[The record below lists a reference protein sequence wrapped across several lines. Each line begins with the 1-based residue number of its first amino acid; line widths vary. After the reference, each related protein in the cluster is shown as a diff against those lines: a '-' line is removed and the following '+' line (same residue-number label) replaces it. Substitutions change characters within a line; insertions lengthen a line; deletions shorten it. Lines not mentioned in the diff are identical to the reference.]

1 MTGVVPRCETG
12 GRFAFM
18 AKGKKSFLL
27 YSDQAEIFKKLP
39 DDKAAQLIRH
49 IFAYVNDEKPECED
63 LLLQIAF
70 EPIKQQ
76 LKRDLGKYEDRC
88 GVNKTNGAKGGRP
101 KKTQNNPNNPM
112 GFSETEQNQSEPKKP
127 DTDNDTDNGID
138 NVNVNEKRKKGK
150 ASFEEVLEYATKRG
164 WKKEFAEKFFDTMQ
178 ATGWKVSKQ
187 PCKDWEAAFRT
198 WEKPDW
204 NQQYRI
210 NKPSTQYDKLT

>member
-1 MTGVVPRCETG
+1 MR

-27 YSDQAEIFKKLP
+27 YCDQAEIFKKLP

-49 IFAYVNDEKPECED
+49 IFAYVNDENPECDD

-76 LKRDLGKYEDRC
+76 LKRDLDKYEDRC
-88 GVNKTNGAKGGRP
+88 DVNKTNGAKGGRP
-101 KKTQNNPNNPM
+101 KKTKENQNNPL
-112 GFSETEQNQSEPKKP
+112 GFSETQQNQSEPKKP
-127 DTDNDTDNGID
+127 DNDNDIDNGTDSGID
-138 NVNVNEKRKKGK
+138 NVNEKEKRKKGK
-150 ASFEEVLEYATKRG
+150 ASFEEVLEYATQRG
-164 WKKEFAEKFFDTMQ
+164 WKREFAEKFFDTMQ

-187 PCKDWEAAFRT
+187 PCKDWQAAFRT

-210 NKPSTQYDKLT
+210 NKPATNYSTLTP